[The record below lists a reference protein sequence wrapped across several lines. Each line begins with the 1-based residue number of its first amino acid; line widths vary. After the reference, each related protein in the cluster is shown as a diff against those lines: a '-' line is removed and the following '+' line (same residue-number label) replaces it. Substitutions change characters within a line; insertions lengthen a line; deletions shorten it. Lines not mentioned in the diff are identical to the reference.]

1 MFEDDGHTG
10 YFYACD
16 QSAPEGARILDA
28 CRICNVATVLDR
40 DRTSEVEI
48 VWTTDGFKATLF
60 VNDYREAYFGTVDRI
75 ASPN

>member
-10 YFYACD
+10 YFYAYG
-16 QSAPEGARILDA
+16 QSAPEDARILDA
-28 CRICNVATVLDR
+28 RRICNVATVLDR
-40 DRTSEVEI
+40 VPSEVEI

-60 VNDYREAYFGTVDRI
+60 INDYREAYFGTVDRN